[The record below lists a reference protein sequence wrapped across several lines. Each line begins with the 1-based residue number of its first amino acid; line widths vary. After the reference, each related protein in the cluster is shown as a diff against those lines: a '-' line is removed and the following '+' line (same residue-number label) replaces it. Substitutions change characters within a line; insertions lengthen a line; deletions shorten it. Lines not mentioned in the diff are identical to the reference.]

1 MSRLSVWW
9 EGQIVGTLFRDADG
23 DLGFFYSSDWLAQP
37 AARAIS
43 TALPLRIE
51 PYGRRQTRS
60 FFAGL
65 LPEEGQRDAAASA
78 LGLSRN
84 NDFALLDAL
93 GGDVAG
99 ALAIW
104 PEGQAAPVYQPA
116 SEPEPLTE
124 SALATI
130 LDSLPLRPLLAG
142 QAGLR
147 LSLAGAQNKVPVVVR
162 DNQICLPSPGQPTT
176 HILKPEMTRFAG
188 SVENEAFVM
197 RLAKAI
203 GLSVAPVDPRVVQG
217 RKFLLIERYDRQLG
231 PDGSM
236 HRVHQEDF
244 CQALGH
250 QPESKY
256 AAEGGPTFKTSFS
269 LVRSVTTRPAIE
281 VLKLL
286 DATIFNLIIGNADA
300 HGKNFSLLY
309 SPSDGTVLAP
319 LYDLLCTMAWPHV
332 ATRMAMKIGG
342 AGALEEL
349 SPRAWEKFSEDAG
362 LRMPFVRKRVLE
374 LCQLV
379 AGALHDTE
387 KDLEDRDH
395 SGGTVRS
402 LGAIIAKRAA
412 GVASVSA
419 PKTA

>member
-1 MSRLSVWW
+1 
-9 EGQIVGTLFRDADG
+9 
-23 DLGFFYSSDWLAQP
+23 
-37 AARAIS
+37 
-43 TALPLRIE
+43 
-51 PYGRRQTRS
+51 
-60 FFAGL
+60 
-65 LPEEGQRDAAASA
+65 
-78 LGLSRN
+78 
-84 NDFALLDAL
+84 
-93 GGDVAG
+93 
-99 ALAIW
+99 
-104 PEGQAAPVYQPA
+104 
-116 SEPEPLTE
+116 
-124 SALATI
+124 
-130 LDSLPLRPLLAG
+130 
-142 QAGLR
+142 
-147 LSLAGAQNKVPVVVR
+147 
-162 DNQICLPSPGQPTT
+162 
-176 HILKPEMTRFAG
+176 
-188 SVENEAFVM
+188 
-197 RLAKAI
+197 
-203 GLSVAPVDPRVVQG
+203 
-217 RKFLLIERYDRQLG
+217 
-231 PDGSM
+231 
-236 HRVHQEDF
+236 VHQEDF

-250 QPESKY
+250 QSESKY

-319 LYDLLCTMAWPHV
+319 LYDLLCTMAWPQV

-379 AGALHDTE
+379 AGALQDTE
-387 KDLEDRDH
+387 KDLEDRDL

-412 GVASVSA
+412 GVASVSD